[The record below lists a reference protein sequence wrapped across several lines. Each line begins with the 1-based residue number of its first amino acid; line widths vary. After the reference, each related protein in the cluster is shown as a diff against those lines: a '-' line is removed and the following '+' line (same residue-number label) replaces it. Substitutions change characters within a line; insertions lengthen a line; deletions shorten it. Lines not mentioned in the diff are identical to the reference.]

1 MLTRLLATAIIG
13 GALAFGGWWYGGV
26 HADQGPAHTTV
37 AVKRGSVERS
47 VTAVGKIEPLQFVD
61 VGTQVSG
68 QLRKIHVQPGNVVAT
83 GDLLAEIDPTVYVTR
98 VESDRA
104 NLLGLEAQ
112 LAERRATL
120 KLAQQ
125 QLQRQGELLKAN
137 ATSRELYDSSATE
150 VEVARAR
157 IGALEAE
164 IGKARS
170 SLTANEANL
179 GYTRITAPMA
189 GTVMSLT
196 ARQGQTLNANQQAPI
211 ILQIADLETMT
222 IRAQVSEADVGKL
235 RIGMD
240 AYFTTL
246 GDAERRWTGK
256 LRQILPTP
264 EVVNEVVFFNALF
277 DVTNADRRLMPQMS
291 AQVFFVLDRA
301 ADALVVP
308 VGVLKGRRGPGGRQ
322 TVEVLK
328 DGVVETRTV
337 TVGVQDRVSA
347 QILSGLEE
355 GEQVVVGRGGPGGRN
370 GAAGPGGTP
379 RS

>member
-1 MLTRLLATAIIG
+1 MLKRVLAAGILV
-13 GALAFGGWWYGGV
+13 GALATGSWWYGGV
-26 HADQGPAHTTV
+26 QADAGPTHATV
-37 AVKRGSVERS
+37 PVQRGSVERS

-68 QLRKIHVQPGNVVAT
+68 QLRKIHVKPGDTVAA

-112 LAERRATL
+112 LAERRALL

-125 QLQRQGELLKAN
+125 QLQRQSDLLKAN
-137 ATSRELYDSSATE
+137 ATSRELFDSSATE
-150 VEVARAR
+150 VEVAKAR
-157 IGALEAE
+157 IAALEAE
-164 IGKARS
+164 IAKARS
-170 SLTANEANL
+170 TLAANEANL
-179 GYTRITAPMA
+179 GYTRVTAPMA

-246 GDAERRWTGK
+246 GEAERRWTGT

-277 DVTNADRRLMPQMS
+277 EVENRDRRLMPQMS

-301 ADALVVP
+301 VDALVVP
-308 VGVLKGRRGPGGRQ
+308 VGALKGRRGPGGRQ
-322 TVEVLK
+322 TVEVLA
-328 DGVVETRTV
+328 GGAVETRTV
-337 TVGVQDRVSA
+337 VVGVQDRVSA
-347 QILSGLEE
+347 QIVSGLED
-355 GEQVVVGRGGPGGRN
+355 GELVVVGRGPGGR
-370 GAAGPGGTP
+370 PGGPP